1 MRTTKVS
8 LSFVTVECVS
18 HAGENH
24 FCCVAAAMKNKR
36 TRQTKD
42 ALEGAHAWVDL
53 CEERDVLQHAECGVS
68 NGLVRRSA
76 HVSCDLAHHRH
87 ARVCL
92 VDLCDKPPLNRL
104 CRRCCRRC
112 CCFCCCCCCCHP
124 PRSCECA
131 LFFFSSFS
139 GTHRR
144 KRFVRSANTNTN
156 TNATRKRPVLIGL
169 LCVRRWCIP
178 HHCFFFALRLWCDS
192 GAAASGMTIS
202 YLVRPLFASRL
213 LPPSLP
219 LLLCRL
225 QPMRMRWLHTRSA

>member
-1 MRTTKVS
+1 MRWKGLMLGLTCARSVTSCSMRSAACAIVWCGAAPMFPVTLRTTATLGFAWSISAIS
-8 LSFVTVECVS
+8 LPSIVC
-18 HAGENH
+18 AGAAAAGAVAA
-24 FCCVAAAMKNKR
+24 VAAA
-36 TRQTKD
+36 
-42 ALEGAHAWVDL
+42 AAIPP
-53 CEERDVLQHAECGVS
+53 
-68 NGLVRRSA
+68 LVRA
-76 HVSCDLAHHRH
+76 
-87 ARVCL
+87 
-92 VDLCDKPPLNRL
+92 
-104 CRRCCRRC
+104 
-112 CCFCCCCCCCHP
+112 
-124 PRSCECA
+124 CA

-156 TNATRKRPVLIGL
+156 TTRKRPVMIGL

-202 YLVRPLFASRL
+202 YFVRPLFASRL